1 MSAYNV
7 ATSLVRQFESCE
19 LKAYPDPATGGAPW
33 TIGWGAT
40 GPGIQPGTVWTQ
52 QMADNRLRADV
63 TEFVD
68 GVRSSLKRSAT
79 DNQLGAMASLAYNV
93 GLKNFR
99 GSTLLKLFNAGDI
112 TGAAA
117 QFPRWNRAAGKVMK
131 GLTRR
136 REAERAVFLRG
147 EG

>member
-1 MSAYNV
+1 MSAYAV
-7 ATSLVRQFESCE
+7 ATSLVRQFEGCE

-40 GPGIQPGTVWTQ
+40 GPGIGPGTVWTQ
-52 QMADNRLRADV
+52 QMADDRLRADV

-68 GVRSSLKRSAT
+68 GVRSSLTRSAT

-93 GLKNFR
+93 GLKNFKS
-99 GSTLLKLFNAGDI
+99 STLLKLFNAGDI
-112 TGAAA
+112 AGAAA

-136 REAERAVFLRG
+136 REAERAVFLKG
-147 EG
+147 SG